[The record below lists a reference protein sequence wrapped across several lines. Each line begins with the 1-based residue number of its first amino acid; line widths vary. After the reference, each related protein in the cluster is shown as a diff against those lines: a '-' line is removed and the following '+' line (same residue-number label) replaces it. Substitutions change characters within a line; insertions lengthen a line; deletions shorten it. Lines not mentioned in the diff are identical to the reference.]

1 MNGCDGGKF
10 EYVPNKPERIAVAMD
25 KLDFSMKT
33 TQSRPQVAVLMA
45 TYHGARFLLEQLDSI
60 VAQSLTN
67 WTIWASDD
75 SDGETTWNV
84 LKQYQERI
92 GGSKLHLQK
101 GPQKGFVANFLSLV
115 CQANI
120 KADYFAY
127 CDQDDIWE
135 VDKLDRAI
143 QWLAEIPENV
153 PALYCSRTRL
163 VDEQNNEIGLSPLF
177 SKPPSFAN
185 ALVQNIGG
193 GNTMVFNQA
202 ARSLLMQAGAELPL
216 VAHDWWTYIVV
227 TGCGG
232 KVHCDP
238 KPSLRYRQHPLNLI
252 GRNDSSFARMTRLK
266 MLWKGHLFVSN
277 DKHFAALERVKKLI
291 TPENLYIMNELS
303 SARTMRL
310 ARRLKA
316 FRRTGIHRQTS
327 LGNLGLFAAALFNK
341 I

>member
-1 MNGCDGGKF
+1 
-10 EYVPNKPERIAVAMD
+10 MD
-25 KLDFSMKT
+25 KLNFSMKT
-33 TQSRPQVAVLMA
+33 TKSRPQAAVLMA
-45 TYHGARFLLEQLDSI
+45 TYHGVGFLPEQLDSI
-60 VAQSLTN
+60 VSQSLTN

-75 SDGETTWNV
+75 SDDDKTWNV

-101 GPQKGFVANFLSLV
+101 GPQKGFVANFLSLI
-115 CQANI
+115 CQSNI
-120 KADYFAY
+120 EADYFAY

-202 ARSLLMQAGAELPL
+202 ARSLLMQAGPDLYL
-216 VAHDWWTYIVV
+216 IAHDWWTYILV

-232 KVHCDP
+232 QVHYDT
-238 KPSLRYRQHPLNLI
+238 KSSLRYRQHHRNLI
-252 GRNDSSFARMTRLK
+252 GGNDSLLARITRLK
-266 MLWKGHLFVSN
+266 MLWNGQLSASN
-277 DKHFAALERVKKLI
+277 DKHLVALERVRGRL
-291 TPENLYIMNELS
+291 TPENVSILNGLS
-303 SARTMRL
+303 SARGMRL
-310 ARRLKA
+310 AHRLKA
-316 FRRTGIHRQTS
+316 FKQTGIHRQTS
-327 LGNLGLFAAALFNK
+327 LGNLSLFAAALFNK

>member
-1 MNGCDGGKF
+1 MK
-10 EYVPNKPERIAVAMD
+10 VA
-25 KLDFSMKT
+25 
-33 TQSRPQVAVLMA
+33 QSRPQVAVLMA
-45 TYHGARFLLEQLDSI
+45 TYHGTGFLLEQLESI

-75 SDGETTWNV
+75 SNDDTTWNV

-101 GPQKGFVANFLSLV
+101 GPQKGFVANFLSMV
-115 CQANI
+115 SQANI
-120 KADYFAY
+120 EADYFAY

-135 VDKLDRAI
+135 VDKLDRAT

-185 ALVQNIGG
+185 ALVQNIGA

-202 ARSLLMQAGAELPL
+202 ARSLLLQAGSDLSL
-216 VAHDWWTYIVV
+216 IAHDWWTYIVV

-232 KVHCDP
+232 QVHYDA
-238 KPSLRYRQHPLNLI
+238 KPSLRYRQHHKNLI
-252 GRNDSSFARMTRLK
+252 GRNDSLLARITRLK
-266 MLWKGHLFVSN
+266 MLWNGQLSASN
-277 DKHFAALERVKKLI
+277 DKHLVALERVRGRL
-291 TPENLYIMNELS
+291 TPDNVSILNVLS
-303 SARTMRL
+303 SARGMRL

-316 FRRTGIHRQTS
+316 FKRTGIHRQTS

>member
-1 MNGCDGGKF
+1 MRWEGRI
-10 EYVPNKPERIAVAMD
+10 EYVLGYPERTAVAMD
-25 KLDFSMKT
+25 KLNFLMKT

-45 TYHGARFLLEQLDSI
+45 TYHGAGFLLEQLDSI

-67 WTIWASDD
+67 WIIWASDD
-75 SDGETTWNV
+75 SDDDTTWNV

-120 KADYFAY
+120 EADYFAY

-193 GNTMVFNQA
+193 GNTMVFNRA
-202 ARSLLMQAGAELPL
+202 ARSLLMQAGADLSL
-216 VAHDWWTYIVV
+216 IAHDWWTYIVV
-227 TGCGG
+227 TACGG
-232 KVHCDP
+232 QVHYDT
-238 KPSLRYRQHPLNLI
+238 KPSLRYRQHHLNLI
-252 GRNDSSFARMTRLK
+252 GHNSNWFARMTRLK
-266 MLWKGHLFVSN
+266 MLWNGHLSASN
-277 DKHFAALERVKKLI
+277 DKHLAALERISKRIVPMNLI
-291 TPENLYIMNELS
+291 ILNELS
-303 SARTMRL
+303 LARGMCL

-327 LGNLGLFAAALFNK
+327 MGNLGLFAAALFNK

>member
-1 MNGCDGGKF
+1 
-10 EYVPNKPERIAVAMD
+10 MD
-25 KLDFSMKT
+25 KLNFSMKT
-33 TQSRPQVAVLMA
+33 TQSYPQVAVLMA
-45 TYHGARFLLEQLDSI
+45 TYQDAEFVLEQLDSI

-67 WTIWASDD
+67 WAIWASDD
-75 SDGETTWNV
+75 SNDDKTWNV

-120 KADYFAY
+120 EADYFAY

-135 VDKLDRAI
+135 FDKLDRAI

-193 GNTMVFNQA
+193 GNTMVFNRA
-202 ARSLLMQAGAELPL
+202 ARSLLMQAGADLQL
-216 VAHDWWTYIVV
+216 MAHDWWTYIVV
-227 TGCGG
+227 TASGG
-232 KVHCDP
+232 MVHYDP
-238 KPSLRYRQHPLNLI
+238 RPSLRYRQHGLNLI
-252 GRNDSSFARMTRLK
+252 GRNDGWLARFTRLK
-266 MLWKGHLFVSN
+266 MLWNGHLSASN
-277 DKHFAALERVKKLI
+277 DRHLAGLERVRGLL
-291 TPENLYIMNELS
+291 TNENLAILDRLS
-303 SARTMRL
+303 SARGMKLVNRL
-310 ARRLKA
+310 TALRQ
-316 FRRTGIHRQTS
+316 TGIHRQTR
-327 LGNLGLFAAALFNK
+327 LGDLGLFAAALLNK

>member
-1 MNGCDGGKF
+1 
-10 EYVPNKPERIAVAMD
+10 MD
-25 KLDFSMKT
+25 KLDCALNKSQLF
-33 TQSRPQVAVLMA
+33 PQVAVLMA
-45 TYHGARFLLEQLDSI
+45 TYHGAGFLLEQLDSI
-60 VAQSLTN
+60 VAQSHTN

-75 SDGETTWNV
+75 SEDDTTWNV
-84 LKQYQERI
+84 LKQNQERI
-92 GGSKLHLQK
+92 GSAKLRLQR
-101 GPQKGFVANFLSLV
+101 GPQNGFVANFLSLV
-115 CQANI
+115 CQSNI
-120 KADYFAY
+120 EADFFAY

-163 VDEQNNEIGLSPLF
+163 VDEQNNDIGLSPLF

-185 ALVQNIGG
+185 ALVQNICG

-202 ARSLLMQAGAELPL
+202 ARSLLIQAGVDLSL
-216 VAHDWWTYIVV
+216 IAHDWWTYIVV

-232 KVHCDP
+232 QVHYDA
-238 KPSLRYRQHPLNLI
+238 KPSLRYRQHHRNLI
-252 GRNDSSFARMTRLK
+252 GLNDSLLARTTRLK
-266 MLWKGHLFVSN
+266 MLWNGDLSASN
-277 DKHFAALERVKKLI
+277 DKHLVALERVKGRL
-291 TPENLYIMNELS
+291 TPENVFILNGLS
-303 SARTMRL
+303 SARGMRL
-310 ARRLKA
+310 AHRLKA